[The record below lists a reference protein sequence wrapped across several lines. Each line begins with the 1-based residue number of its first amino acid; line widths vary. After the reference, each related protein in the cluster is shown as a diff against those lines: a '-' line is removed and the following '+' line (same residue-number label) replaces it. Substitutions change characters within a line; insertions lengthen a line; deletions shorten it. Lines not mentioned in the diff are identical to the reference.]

1 MNRIKQRPRGN
12 SGFTLITALF
22 LLVVVA
28 ALSVYMLNI
37 SSVQH
42 TTLVYGVQGARAM
55 QGARTGLEW
64 GIHEAITT
72 GNCPA
77 ATTFNTSGAG
87 NLDNFDIT
95 VNCSFS
101 DHEEGGVA
109 IRTFRITASAE
120 AGVYGDGL
128 DYVFRRLQ
136 ATVSNQPP

>member
-1 MNRIKQRPRGN
+1 MNMN
-12 SGFTLITALF
+12 SRRRAKSNGFTLITALF

-55 QGARTGLEW
+55 QGARAGLEW
-64 GIHEAITT
+64 GIHQAMTT
-72 GNCPA
+72 PSNCPA
-77 ATTFNTSGAG
+77 MTTFSTTGAG
-87 NLDNFDIT
+87 SLDNYNIS
-95 VNCSFS
+95 VSCSFS
-101 DHEEGGVA
+101 DHRESSVD
-109 IRTFRITASAE
+109 IRTFRITAEAE
-120 AGVYGDGL
+120 TGEFGSL